1 MTQRWFRFYNDAV
14 NDPKVQRLSGELF
27 KAWVNVL
34 CLASKNGGKLPT
46 LTDLAFIL
54 RVPEDRA
61 LAHIEALSAEGLL
74 DQVEGEYSP
83 HNWNGRQYQSD
94 HVDSTNADR
103 QRRFRDRKRNG
114 VTSVTVTALDTEQN
128 RPESETDL
136 ERASASENII
146 PIKGKYV
153 FEGQTIKLTQEQF
166 DRWAKAYPFIAD
178 LTATLH
184 TADSYYTEH
193 PPKEGKWFFPVSRW
207 LEKANADAKA
217 GKRVYGVDY
226 W

>member
-1 MTQRWFRFYNDAV
+1 MNRWFRFYNDAV

-34 CLASKNGGKLPT
+34 CLASKNEGKLPS

-74 DQVEGEYSP
+74 DQVEGEYAP
-83 HNWNGRQYQSD
+83 HNWKGRQYQSD
-94 HVDSTNADR
+94 HIDATNADR

-114 VTSVTVTALDTEQN
+114 VTPVTVTSLDTEH

-136 ERASASENII
+136 ERTSAPENVVS
-146 PIKGKYV
+146 IKGKYV
-153 FEGQTIKLTQEQF
+153 FEGKIVRLTQEQF
-166 DRWAKAYPFIAD
+166 DRWKLAYPLIPDFVAC
-178 LTATLH
+178 LH
-184 TADSYYTEH
+184 TADSYYAEN
-193 PPKEGKWFFPVSRW
+193 PPEDGKWFFRVSRW
-207 LEKANADAKA
+207 LEKANAEAKQGNRRA
-217 GKRVYGVDY
+217 GYGVD
-226 W
+226 WM